1 MIAKIIVDIASSAID
16 KIFDYILTEPLPV
29 GTRVMVPFGGR
40 KIEGY
45 IISITETS
53 EVDETKLKSVI
64 SALDPFPVIT
74 EEQLRL
80 AEFMKKRFHIG
91 YCDAIRLFLPPELRS
106 GRVSEIFTEIVT
118 LQDEEKAKNFLQT
131 LRKNANKQ
139 KEATNYLLL
148 NKSAKRISLNKMFGS
163 VVINKLKSAGI
174 IDITQEKKRRVPY
187 QISEDE
193 KKEITLTPL
202 QENAVK
208 SVMLNPTGFFLL
220 HGITGSG
227 KTEVYM
233 NIISENLRKGK
244 TAIMLVPE
252 ISLTPQVLLNFR
264 RRFGDKV
271 AIIHSGLSAG
281 ERFDEWQ
288 RILFGEAKIVVGA
301 RSAIFMPL
309 KNIGV
314 IVIDEEH
321 EQSYNSENHPRP
333 FQGRDINAGYGC
345 RHR

>member
-106 GRVSEIFTEIVT
+106 GRVSEIFTEIVS
-118 LQDEEKAKNFLQT
+118 LQDEEKAKDFLQT

-193 KKEITLTPL
+193 KKEITLTL
-202 QENAVK
+202 
-208 SVMLNPTGFFLL
+208 
-220 HGITGSG
+220 
-227 KTEVYM
+227 KTKY
-233 NIISENLRKGK
+233 SE
-244 TAIMLVPE
+244 
-252 ISLTPQVLLNFR
+252 
-264 RRFGDKV
+264 
-271 AIIHSGLSAG
+271 
-281 ERFDEWQ
+281 
-288 RILFGEAKIVVGA
+288 
-301 RSAIFMPL
+301 
-309 KNIGV
+309 
-314 IVIDEEH
+314 
-321 EQSYNSENHPRP
+321 
-333 FQGRDINAGYGC
+333 
-345 RHR
+345 